1 MNPKYLEQT
10 IVLMVTI
17 GIIQIAFMCFY
28 FWIERKT
35 TKELHE
41 YVIDN
46 HKKTNELLIYNL
58 QNIFNKYIEEENY
71 EKAQEVKKLIEQL
84 NT

>member
-1 MNPKYLEQT
+1 MKPQYLEQT
-10 IVLMVTI
+10 IILMTLI

-35 TKELHE
+35 TRQIHD

-46 HKKTNELLIYNL
+46 HKRTNELLIYNL

-71 EKAQEVKKLIEQL
+71 EKAKEVKKLIEQL
-84 NT
+84 SI